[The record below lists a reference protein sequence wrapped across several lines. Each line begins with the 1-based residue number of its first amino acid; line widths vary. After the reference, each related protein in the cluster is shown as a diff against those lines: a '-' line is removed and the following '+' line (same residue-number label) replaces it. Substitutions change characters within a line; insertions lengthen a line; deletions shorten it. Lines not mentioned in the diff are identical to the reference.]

1 MKRREFLKRA
11 AALSAFPGTLFAE
24 TRRLVPGIQLY
35 AVREPLAANAA
46 ATLVKLRSIGYAEV
60 EAFVLP
66 RLKPAALRT
75 MVADAGLRMPSAHI
89 SLGMTN
95 DLGPA
100 FAYAKELR
108 VEWAVSSFLRPL
120 KDPGR
125 ASLRNSTLKQPALLP
140 MGKNGFLRMAARMN
154 EIGRRAKAEG
164 FRYAYHNH
172 NFEFEKMPDGDTGY
186 ALLLR
191 ETDPE
196 LVKFEMDCGW
206 MVVAG
211 ETPAEYFKR
220 FPGRFRMLHIKDFQ
234 PAKPTIDLVG
244 PDRPKGTELGHG
256 FIDYGPIFAAAKD
269 VGIEH
274 VFAEQEE
281 PYTRPQLESA
291 KVSYDYLKRFL

>member
-108 VEWAVSSFLRPL
+108 VEWAVSSF
-120 KDPGR
+120 
-125 ASLRNSTLKQPALLP
+125 
-140 MGKNGFLRMAARMN
+140 F
-154 EIGRRAKAEG
+154 
-164 FRYAYHNH
+164 
-172 NFEFEKMPDGDTGY
+172 
-186 ALLLR
+186 
-191 ETDPE
+191 
-196 LVKFEMDCGW
+196 
-206 MVVAG
+206 
-211 ETPAEYFKR
+211 
-220 FPGRFRMLHIKDFQ
+220 
-234 PAKPTIDLVG
+234 G
-244 PDRPKGTELGHG
+244 P
-256 FIDYGPIFAAAKD
+256 
-269 VGIEH
+269 
-274 VFAEQEE
+274 
-281 PYTRPQLESA
+281 
-291 KVSYDYLKRFL
+291 

>member
-1 MKRREFLKRA
+1 M
-11 AALSAFPGTLFAE
+11 
-24 TRRLVPGIQLY
+24 
-35 AVREPLAANAA
+35 
-46 ATLVKLRSIGYAEV
+46 
-60 EAFVLP
+60 
-66 RLKPAALRT
+66 
-75 MVADAGLRMPSAHI
+75 
-89 SLGMTN
+89 
-95 DLGPA
+95 
-100 FAYAKELR
+100 
-108 VEWAVSSFLRPL
+108 
-120 KDPGR
+120 
-125 ASLRNSTLKQPALLP
+125 KQPALLP

-211 ETPAEYFKR
+211 EAPAEYFKR

-234 PAKPTIDLVG
+234 TAKPTIDLVG

-269 VGIEH
+269 GGLSTCSPSRKSH
-274 VFAEQEE
+274 
-281 PYTRPQLESA
+281 TRGLSWSLQRLVTTISSA
-291 KVSYDYLKRFL
+291 FSN